1 MSDNNYESN
10 IDKVKKA
17 MEEAEERALLKISE
31 FVKAQATL
39 LAPTDRGNLKNS
51 IDYDINKS
59 QKETKIGSSAEYA
72 IYVEKG
78 TGIHAE
84 GGKGRK
90 TPWRYKD
97 EKGQWHYTTG
107 QRPQP
112 YLTPSAERN
121 IKIIESIAREEL
133 GKLD

>member
-1 MSDNNYESN
+1 MSDMNYESN

-17 MEEAEERALLKISE
+17 MEEAEERALFAMSE
-31 FVKAQATL
+31 FIKAQATL

-51 IDYDINKS
+51 IDYQINKAE
-59 QKETKIGSSAEYA
+59 KESKIGSSAEYA

-107 QRPQP
+107 QKAQP
-112 YLTPSAERN
+112 YLTPAAERN
-121 IKIIESIAREEL
+121 IKQLQSMAREEL
-133 GKLD
+133 SKLD